1 MTTSTPAA
9 RWAARATAGALWI
22 VGSAYLIRGELAHPS
37 PDWVLIASIPV
48 VWLVVC
54 ALPILVTAALRERQW
69 IAAGVM
75 ALGALVGS
83 AYTLTGTLGRQSE
96 AHDARAAL
104 ASESLAARK
113 RLESQLIE
121 AQDMLKTARKR
132 LASECATGRG
142 KQCRGVEATVNV
154 YEAAVAGNTA
164 RLEKLKPVP
173 PPGVEVRVAHAIA
186 VFKGGAAA
194 DYMEAVGLF
203 LPCLFGL
210 LCEIGM
216 LGAAMYGFHP
226 RREASAGAGIRREET
241 ETVSEPVRALDWT
254 DAEKLT
260 PDQMEELR
268 KLFLAVG
275 HPLNNNQVAAMLG
288 CQKGNASKVVTKAV
302 AAGVLSRQRVGREV
316 AISATVH

>member
-22 VGSAYLIRGELAHPS
+22 VGSAYLIKGELGHAS
-37 PDWVLIASIPV
+37 PDYVLVSSIPII
-48 VWLVVC
+48 WLVVC
-54 ALPILVTAALRERQW
+54 ALPILVSAAIRDRQLV
-69 IAAGVM
+69 AAGVL

-96 AHDARAAL
+96 LRDARA
-104 ASESLAARK
+104 
-113 RLESQLIE
+113 
-121 AQDMLKTARKR
+121 
-132 LASECATGRG
+132 
-142 KQCRGVEATVNV
+142 VEATELAKQRAAIQVELDNAKAMLAEAVAKCGKGRVCRESTKATISV
-154 YEAAVAGNTA
+154 YTGAVAGHRA
-164 RLEKLKPVP
+164 RLAELKPLP
-173 PPGVEVRVAHAIA
+173 PPGVELRVASALALIR
-186 VFKGGAAA
+186 GGAPS
-194 DYMEAVGLF
+194 DYMTGVGLF

-210 LCEIGM
+210 LCELGM

-226 RREASAGAGIRREET
+226 RRELP
-241 ETVSEPVRALDWT
+241 TVRTTASEPVKALDWT

-288 CQKGNASKVVTKAV
+288 CQKGNASKVVSRAV
-302 AAGVLSRQRVGREV
+302 AAGVLVRRRVGREV

>member
-22 VGSAYLIRGELAHPS
+22 VGSAYLIKGELAHPS

-48 VWLVVC
+48 IWLVVC
-54 ALPILVTAALRERQW
+54 ALPILVTAALRERQ
-69 IAAGVM
+69 IVAAGVM
-75 ALGALVGS
+75 ALGAVVGS
-83 AYTLTGTLGRQSE
+83 AYTLTGTLGRQ
-96 AHDARAAL
+96 ADARDARAVEAVETARQRAEIEREL
-104 ASESLAARK
+104 RAAKDMLQGAIDKCNTGR
-113 RLESQLIE
+113 RCLEST
-121 AQDMLKTARKR
+121 K
-132 LASECATGRG
+132 ATI
-142 KQCRGVEATVNV
+142 GV
-154 YEAAVAGNTA
+154 YKGAVAGHQA
-164 RLEKLKPVP
+164 RLAELKPVP

-226 RREASAGAGIRREET
+226 RREFA
-241 ETVSEPVRALDWT
+241 TVSSEFATVSVAPTWT
-254 DAEKLT
+254 DTDELT
-260 PDQMEELR
+260 EDQLDELR
-268 KLFLAVG
+268 KLVMR
-275 HPLNNNQVAAMLG
+275 HRKLNNNQLAKLCGV
-288 CQKGNASKVVTKAV
+288 QKGTASKWVTKAV
-302 AAGVLSRQRVGREV
+302 AAGKLSRERVGREV